1 MSQSRPENPFVSLGF
16 NIAAPALILYKLSA
30 PERLGPVYSLILALT
45 LPLAYGV
52 YDFVRNRK
60 ANAFSILGFISVLL
74 TGGFGLM
81 QLDGIWFAVKE
92 ASIPLLMGLAVVI
105 SMKTKTPLV
114 RTLLYNDKVIDV
126 ERVDKELTA
135 RDNHA
140 AFARLLV
147 ATTWTL
153 AMSFLLSAALNFGLA
168 IYLLKSPAG
177 TPEFNQELG
186 KMTALSYPVIV
197 IPCMAVTLIAL
208 WRLLSG
214 IKKLTGLEFET
225 IFKTPPQKT

>member
-30 PERLGPVYSLILALT
+30 PERLGPVYSLVLALS

-52 YDFVRNRK
+52 FDFVRNKK

-126 ERVDKELTA
+126 ERVDKELAA
-135 RDNHA
+135 RNNHA

-153 AMSFLLSAALNFGLA
+153 ALSFLLSAALNFGLA

-208 WRLLSG
+208 WRLLAG

>member
-1 MSQSRPENPFVSLGF
+1 
-16 NIAAPALILYKLSA
+16 
-30 PERLGPVYSLILALT
+30 
-45 LPLAYGV
+45 
-52 YDFVRNRK
+52 
-60 ANAFSILGFISVLL
+60 
-74 TGGFGLM
+74 LM